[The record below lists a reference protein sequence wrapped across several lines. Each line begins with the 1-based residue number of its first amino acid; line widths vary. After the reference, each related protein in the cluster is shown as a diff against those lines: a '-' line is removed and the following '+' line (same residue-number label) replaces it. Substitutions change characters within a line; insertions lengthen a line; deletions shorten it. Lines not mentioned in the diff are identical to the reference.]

1 MGVARDLYK
10 LLGVAKDATAQ
21 EIKNHYY
28 RLAKRLHPDTGHGD
42 AERFK
47 QVAFAYA
54 ILSDPEKRQRYD
66 AGEDPD
72 GIEVDN
78 SKSRL
83 VQTFQELL
91 VQMLKKK
98 DPKYDNLV
106 EIMRLEVDGAIAAGE
121 EMKTK
126 ADKAIATLKEAQERF
141 SGDVEMVQAIL
152 SAQIAGMEKQ
162 KAKFDEEIVM
172 LKTMYDSIK
181 KMKYRVDRREK
192 GGYQTLNVDQVFKDM
207 YTKGFGK

>member
-10 LLGVAKDATAQ
+10 LLGLGKDATKQ
-21 EIKNHYY
+21 EIKDRYY
-28 RLAKRLHPDTGHGD
+28 RLAKKLHPDTGHGD
-42 AERFK
+42 AEKFK
-47 QVAFAYA
+47 QVALAYS
-54 ILSDPEKRQRYD
+54 ILGDDDKRKRYD
-66 AGEDPD
+66 NGEDPD

-83 VQTFQELL
+83 LQTFQELL
-91 VQMLKKK
+91 VQTLKKK

-106 EIMRLEVDGAIAAGE
+106 EIMRAEIDGAILAGE

-141 SGDVEMVQAIL
+141 SGDVELIQAIIG
-152 SAQIAGMEKQ
+152 SQIGGMEKQ

-172 LKTMYDSIK
+172 LKQMYDSIK
-181 KMKYRVDRREK
+181 KMKYRTDRREK
-192 GGYQTLNVDQVFKDM
+192 QTGYSTLTIDTVMQDLYGRK
-207 YTKGFGK
+207 KK